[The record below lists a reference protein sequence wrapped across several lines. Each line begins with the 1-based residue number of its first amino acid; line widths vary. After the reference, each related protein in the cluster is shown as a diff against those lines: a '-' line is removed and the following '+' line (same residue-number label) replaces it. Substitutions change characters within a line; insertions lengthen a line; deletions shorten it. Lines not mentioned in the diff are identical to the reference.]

1 MDNYE
6 LSRNRAQVY
15 FLGFDQEIL
24 IQKWKLQAD
33 DATIFVPFLGRPY
46 GIDRSSGMVT
56 RLWNGE
62 QAQYSEV
69 LSIFDFLCHEGEKK
83 QLSGQF
89 APVNSL
95 NGCAKGAGVGTDF
108 HSSIASRFDADAQS
122 FRNACISLGG
132 TPVKMGDIGFEFPV
146 FQNIKVILKFYHA
159 DEEFPASLTLLW
171 DANMLQFVFY
181 ETVFYIAGCL
191 LGMILEEMK

>member
-95 NGCAKGAGVGTDF
+95 NGCTKGAGVGTDF

-122 FRNACISLGG
+122 FRNACDKLGG
-132 TPVKMGDIGFEFPV
+132 TPVGMGDIGFEFPV
-146 FQNIKVILKFYHA
+146 FQDIKVILKFYHA

>member
-95 NGCAKGAGVGTDF
+95 NGCPKGAGVETDF

-122 FRNACISLGG
+122 FRNACDKLGG
-132 TPVKMGDIGFEFPV
+132 TPVGF
-146 FQNIKVILKFYHA
+146 
-159 DEEFPASLTLLW
+159 
-171 DANMLQFVFY
+171 
-181 ETVFYIAGCL
+181 
-191 LGMILEEMK
+191 

>member
-33 DATIFVPFLGRPY
+33 EKTIFLDFLGRPY
-46 GIDRSSGMVT
+46 GINRSSGAVI

-69 LSIFDFLCHEGEKK
+69 LSIFDLLCHEGDQK

-132 TPVKMGDIGFEFPV
+132 TPAKMGDIGFEFPV